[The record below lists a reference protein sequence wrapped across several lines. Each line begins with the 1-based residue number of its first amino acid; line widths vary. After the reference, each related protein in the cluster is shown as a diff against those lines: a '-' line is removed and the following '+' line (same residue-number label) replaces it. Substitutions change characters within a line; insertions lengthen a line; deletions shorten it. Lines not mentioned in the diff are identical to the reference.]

1 MAIMA
6 AMTLAAEGLAAQGP
20 LLLVPQPR
28 DARLDRSVVLVRGLS
43 VPTPSDSADAFAARD
58 LRQALQDAGVPIA
71 REGGSARIQL
81 LRASSTAAKG
91 LMDRTHAEFT
101 LDRELIELAKRIDVE
116 QGWQLQLVVYDAVMS
131 EKFENPDPPYGI
143 IEEIQQHWLR
153 LSSQQGRPCSEQEVA
168 EVLQLAETILCALD
182 PPLREGSASWRL
194 RQAFTEG
201 WLSKE
206 QLGVF
211 QRALEERRGHL
222 DLTQLLGWR
231 ELLPAL
237 EPLVQSVVAATVPA

>member
-1 MAIMA
+1 MKSVLLTSYDEALA
-6 AMTLAAEGLAAQGP
+6 GLAREFAAEGFSVQCRPSAAE
-20 LLLVPQPR
+20 L
-28 DARLDRSVVLVRGLS
+28 
-43 VPTPSDSADAFAARD
+43 PTFIATATRID
-58 LRQALQDAGVPIA
+58 LIA
-71 REGGSARIQL
+71 RRSDRDVIVAL
-81 LRASSTAAKG
+81 
-91 LMDRTHAEFT
+91 RTHAEFT
-101 LDRELIELAKRIDVE
+101 LDRELTELAKRIDAE
-116 QGWQLQLVVYDAVMS
+116 PGWQLQLVVYDAVMS